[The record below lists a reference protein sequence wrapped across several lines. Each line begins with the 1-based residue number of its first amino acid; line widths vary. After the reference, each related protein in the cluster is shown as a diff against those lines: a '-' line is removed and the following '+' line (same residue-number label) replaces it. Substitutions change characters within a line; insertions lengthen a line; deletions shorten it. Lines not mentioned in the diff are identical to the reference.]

1 MRRWRRTNLE
11 ARWGLSLVLII
22 LALGLVVPIISPFDT
37 AASVGQSLQP
47 PNLTHLFGTDQLG
60 RDVFVRVFAATR
72 LDISVALICVTLP
85 LVIGTVI
92 GSLAGTTT
100 AAGVDAVWTAIVEA
114 INALPFIVLAIA
126 ILSILGTGTISL
138 IAALTLTNWAR
149 YARLTRAK
157 ALSLRA
163 APFVEATRVLGYSR
177 VRVLGRHIVPNVMGE
192 AIAYG
197 VSDFAI
203 VIVVVS
209 GLSFIGLGIQPP
221 TPEWGS
227 MMADGRQFLQTR
239 PWIILFPGL
248 VLSITAIAVAM
259 LAQGLLRSARGED

>member
-1 MRRWRRTNLE
+1 MRRWRSANGE
-11 ARWGLSLVLII
+11 ARWGFVLILLI
-22 LALGLVVPIISPFDT
+22 IVLGVVVPIISPFDT
-37 AASVGQSLQP
+37 ESSVGPSLSAP
-47 PNLTHLFGTDQLG
+47 SLTHPFGTDQLG
-60 RDVFVRVFAATR
+60 RDVFVRAFSAAR
-72 LDISVALICVTLP
+72 LDIALALVCVVLP
-85 LVIGTVI
+85 LVIGTAI

-100 AAGVDAVWTAIVEA
+100 ALGVDALWTVIVEA

-126 ILSILGTGTISL
+126 ILSVLGTGTFSL

-149 YARLTRAK
+149 YARLSRAK
-157 ALSLRA
+157 ALALRA

-177 VRVLGRHIVPNVMGE
+177 ARVLGRHIVPNVMGE
-192 AIAYG
+192 SIAYG
-197 VSDFAI
+197 VSDFVI

-227 MMADGRQFLQTR
+227 MMADGRLYLQTQ
-239 PWIILFPGL
+239 PWLIVCPGL

-259 LAQGLLRSARGED
+259 LAQGLLRSTRGEN